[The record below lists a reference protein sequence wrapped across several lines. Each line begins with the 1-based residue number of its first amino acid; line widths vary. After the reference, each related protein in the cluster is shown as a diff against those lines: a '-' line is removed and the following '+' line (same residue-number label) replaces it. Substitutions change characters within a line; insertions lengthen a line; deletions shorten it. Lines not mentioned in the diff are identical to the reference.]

1 MLVTTSMPIP
11 IMMLLVTTLMPMLM
25 QLVRTHAMNLVELP
39 EKRDRLNSKL
49 RSKDLTSGE
58 SLKWVL

>member
-1 MLVTTSMPIP
+1 MEISTITSIPITTSKPTPIT
-11 IMMLLVTTLMPMLM
+11 ILV

-39 EKRDRLNSKL
+39 ERRDRPNSKL
-49 RSKDLTSGE
+49 PSKDSTSGE